1 MISTFVA
8 TYGYFAVF
16 LGTLLEG
23 ETILLAAGFAA
34 HRGLLDW
41 PLVALVAFLGATT
54 GDQLAFLLGRWKG
67 AALIARFPALA
78 ERAPRVHAL
87 LERHDAVFIFAVR
100 FMYGLRIAGPVVI
113 GTSGVPLAR
122 FAAFN
127 LIGAAVWAV
136 LIAGVG
142 YFFGAVSSSIFAD
155 LQRYE
160 EIVLIG
166 ILAAGL
172 LLWLVRRVLMECSR
186 RRDTGNK

>member
-1 MISTFVA
+1 MISSFVA
-8 TYGYFAVF
+8 SYGYLAVF

-23 ETILLAAGFAA
+23 ETILLAAGYAA

-67 AALIARFPALA
+67 AALVARFPALA
-78 ERAPRVHAL
+78 ERAPRVHGL
-87 LERHDAVFIFAVR
+87 LERHDAIFIIGVR
-100 FMYGLRIAGPVVI
+100 FMYGLRIAGPVII
-113 GTSGVPLAR
+113 GTSGVPLLR
-122 FAAFN
+122 FAALN

-136 LIAGVG
+136 LIAGAG

-160 EIVLIG
+160 ELVLIG

-172 LLWLVRRVLMECSR
+172 LFWLVRRVLKGRSS